1 MLTPLE
7 VRALPDYRLWLRYA
21 DGVTGEVDLSH
32 LVGRGV
38 FALWNDPR
46 QFGQVHISPHGSI
59 AWTDEVEM
67 CPDALYLEITG
78 KSVYEIFPGLMPKAA
93 NA

>member
-7 VRALPDYRLWLRYA
+7 VRVLPHYRLWLRYA
-21 DGVTGEVDLSH
+21 DGVTGEIDLSH
-32 LVGRGV
+32 LVGKGV

-46 QFGQVHISPHGSI
+46 QFEQVHISPHGSI
-59 AWTDEVEM
+59 AWTEVEM

-78 KSVYEIFPGLMPKAA
+78 KSVYEVFPGLMPKAA

>member
-7 VRALPDYRLWLRYA
+7 VRALPNYRLWLRYE

-32 LVGRGV
+32 LVGKGV
-38 FALWNDPR
+38 FELWNNPH
-46 QFGQVHISPHGSI
+46 QFEQVHIGSLGSI
-59 AWTDEVEM
+59 AWTDEVEI
-67 CPDALYLEITG
+67 CPDSLYLEITG
-78 KSVYEIFPGLMPKAA
+78 KSVYEVFPGLMPKAV